1 MSFCNPYQQY
11 HIVVVKTT
19 WHLTKIT
26 YTVRR
31 KALNQIYLSFLRP
44 LLEYAGTVWDN
55 CNQFEKANLEKIQ
68 IEAARIVTGLTRY
81 VSLNR
86 LYRETGWLPLSDR
99 RLYQKL
105 ILMYK
110 IKNRMVPSDLTS
122 LFSRNNVII

>member
-1 MSFCNPYQQY
+1 M
-11 HIVVVKTT
+11 
-19 WHLTKIT
+19 
-26 YTVRR
+26 RR
-31 KALNQIYLSFLRP
+31 KALSQIYLSFLRP

-110 IKNRMVPSDLTS
+110 IKNRMVPSDLTA
-122 LFSRNNVII
+122 LFLRNTDHPLGYNLRSRNDFVTLPRGTTLFAN